1 MYDSIAFSNRL
12 PPNSISISN
21 SLLSRLILSF
31 HMGDT
36 QEVQHPHQTS
46 FTIHMEE
53 SQELQLSKIG
63 KSAFNLSILKTK
75 RFNYVKRGQ
84 IRSRMFA

>member
-1 MYDSIAFSNRL
+1 
-12 PPNSISISN
+12 
-21 SLLSRLILSF
+21 
-31 HMGDT
+31 MGDT